1 MKITK
6 SQLRKII
13 KEEKAKILEEGMP
26 NNEGDLLLT
35 LNDIVD
41 QLLIHMDP
49 MELANELRGLA
60 DDVEDSKYV
69 NMQNSAY
76 RNENI

>member
-6 SQLRKII
+6 RQLRRII

-26 NNEGDLLLT
+26 SNEGDLLLT

-41 QLLIHMDP
+41 QLLVRMDP

-76 RNENI
+76 